1 MTEAQSNPCVIV
13 ARCPE
18 GNPVPEDFALRPA
31 PASESGVAAEVLYLS
46 IDPYL
51 RGRLSGRHVTGAI
64 APGEPMESE
73 LIVRTVENSAAGP
86 TGTLARAFGPWQAR
100 VRLPEQALAPIAE
113 GLDPPSLALGVL
125 GMPGLT
131 AYAGVQRILKPA
143 SGQTLVV
150 SAAAGPVGATVGQL
164 CKAAGA
170 RVIGIVGSAEKGDWL
185 RKAAGFD
192 GCIDR
197 HAPLG
202 EGLDAH
208 CPDGID
214 MYFDNV
220 GGAVLQAVMER
231 LALNARVA
239 LCGLMEQYNQTE
251 VPPGPNP
258 GLVIRA
264 RATMRGLVV
273 YDHEDLRES
282 MEEEL
287 SGRIREGSLA
297 YREAVFHG
305 LQSAP
310 TAFCRLM
317 AGQTFGKTVVRMGS
331 VPSCE
336 APSGGLQA
344 S

>member
-1 MTEAQSNPCVIV
+1 MTEPKSNPCVIV

-18 GNPVPEDFALRPA
+18 GNPAAGDFALRPA
-31 PASESGVAAEVLYLS
+31 QQPESGVVAEVLYLS
-46 IDPYL
+46 VDPYL

-73 LIVRTVENSAAGP
+73 LIVRTGEKSAAGP
-86 TGTLARAFGPWQAR
+86 AGTLARAFGPWQAR
-100 VRLPEQALAPIAE
+100 ARLPEQALTPIPE

-131 AYAGVQRILKPA
+131 AYAGVERILQPA
-143 SGQTLVV
+143 VGQTLVV

-164 CKAAGA
+164 GKAAGA
-170 RVIGIVGSAEKGDWL
+170 RVIGIVGSPEKADWL

-239 LCGLMEQYNQTE
+239 LCGLMDQYNQTE
-251 VPPGPNP
+251 VPAGPNP

-264 RATMRGLVV
+264 RATLRGLVV
-273 YDHEDLRES
+273 YDHEDLRPR
-282 MEEEL
+282 MEAAL
-287 SGRIREGSLA
+287 GGRIRDGSLA
-297 YREAVFHG
+297 YREAVFEG
-305 LQSAP
+305 LESAP
-310 TAFCRLM
+310 TAFCQLM
-317 AGQTFGKTVVRMGS
+317 AGQTFGKTVVRIS
-331 VPSCE
+331 
-336 APSGGLQA
+336 A
-344 S
+344 

>member
-1 MTEAQSNPCVIV
+1 MTKPQPDLCVTV

-18 GNPVPEDFALRPA
+18 GNPTPEDFALRPA
-31 PASESGVAAEVLYLS
+31 LQPESGVAVEVRYLS
-46 IDPYL
+46 LDPYL
-51 RGRLSGRHVTGAI
+51 RGRLSGRHVTGTI

-73 LIVRTVENSAAGP
+73 LIVRTLEDSAAGP
-86 TGTLARAFGPWQAR
+86 AGTLARAFGPWQAR
-100 VRLPEQALAPIAE
+100 ARLPEQALTPVPE
-113 GLDPPSLALGVL
+113 GLEPPSLALGVL

-131 AYAGVQRILKPA
+131 AYAGVERILKPA
-143 SGQTLVV
+143 PGQTLVV

-164 CKAAGA
+164 GKAAGA
-170 RVIGIVGSAEKGDWL
+170 RVIGIVGSPEKADWL
-185 RKAAGFD
+185 RQAAGFD
-192 GCIDR
+192 DCIDR
-197 HAPLG
+197 HAPLA

-239 LCGLMEQYNQTE
+239 LCGLMEQYNQSA

-264 RATMRGLVV
+264 RATLKGLVV
-273 YDHEDLRES
+273 YDHEDLRPR
-282 MEEEL
+282 MEQEL
-287 SGRIREGSLA
+287 GARIRDGSLA
-297 YREAVFHG
+297 CKEAVFEG
-305 LQSAP
+305 LESAP

-317 AGQTFGKTVVRMGS
+317 AGQTFGKTVVRLS
-331 VPSCE
+331 
-336 APSGGLQA
+336 
-344 S
+344 

>member
-1 MTEAQSNPCVIV
+1 MTEPKPNPCVMV
-13 ARCPE
+13 SRCPE

-31 PASESGVAAEVLYLS
+31 SKGQSGVAAEVLYLS

-73 LIVRTVENSAAGP
+73 LIVRTREDSAAGP
-86 TGTLARAFGPWQAR
+86 AGTLARAFGPWQAW
-100 VRLPEQALAPIAE
+100 VRLPEPTLTPIPD

-131 AYAGVQRILKPA
+131 AYAGVERMLQPA
-143 SGQTLVV
+143 PGQTLVV

-164 CKAAGA
+164 GKAAGA
-170 RVIGIVGSAEKGDWL
+170 KVIGIVGSPEKAEWL
-185 RKAAGFD
+185 REAAGFD

-202 EGLDAH
+202 PALDAH

-220 GGAVLQAVMER
+220 GGAILQAVMER

-239 LCGLMEQYNQTE
+239 LCGLMEQYNQAE

-264 RATMRGLVV
+264 RATLRGLVV
-273 YDHEDLRES
+273 YDHEDLRPR
-282 MEEEL
+282 MEEAL
-287 SGRIREGSLA
+287 AGRIRDGSLA
-297 YREAVFHG
+297 YREAVFEG
-305 LQSAP
+305 LASAP
-310 TAFCRLM
+310 TAFCQLM
-317 AGQTFGKTVVRMGS
+317 AGQTFGKTVVRLG
-331 VPSCE
+331 
-336 APSGGLQA
+336 
-344 S
+344 

>member
-1 MTEAQSNPCVIV
+1 MTEPKPNACVTV
-13 ARCPE
+13 ARCPV
-18 GNPVPEDFALRPA
+18 GNPAPSDFALQPA
-31 PASESGVAAEVLYLS
+31 QQPESGVAAEVLYLS

-64 APGEPMESE
+64 APGQPMESE
-73 LIVRTVENSAAGP
+73 LIVRTIEDSAVGP
-86 TGTLARAFGPWQAR
+86 AGTLARAFGPWQNR
-100 VRLPEQALAPIAE
+100 VRLPEQALNAIPD
-113 GLDPPSLALGVL
+113 GLEPPSLALGVL

-131 AYAGVQRILKPA
+131 AFAGVERILQPA
-143 SGQTLVV
+143 PGQTLVV

-164 CKAAGA
+164 AKAAGA
-170 RVIGIVGSAEKGDWL
+170 RIIGIVGSRDKADWL
-185 RKAAGFD
+185 CEAAGFD

-202 EGLDAH
+202 EALDAL

-220 GGAVLQAVMER
+220 GGAILQAVMER

-239 LCGLMEQYNQTE
+239 LCGLMEQYNQAE

-264 RATMRGLVV
+264 RATLRGLVV
-273 YDHEDLRES
+273 YDHEDLRPR

-287 SGRIREGSLA
+287 GDRIRDGSLA
-297 YREAVFHG
+297 YREAVFAG
-305 LQSAP
+305 LESAP

-317 AGQTFGKTVVRMGS
+317 AGQTFGKTVVRL
-331 VPSCE
+331 C
-336 APSGGLQA
+336 
-344 S
+344 

>member
-1 MTEAQSNPCVIV
+1 MTQPQPNPCVIV
-13 ARCPE
+13 ARRPE
-18 GNPVPEDFALRPA
+18 GSPVPDDFALGPV
-31 PASESGVAAEVLYLS
+31 PMSESGVAAEVLHLS
-46 IDPYL
+46 VDPYL

-73 LIVRTVENSAAGP
+73 LIVRTLEDSAAGP
-86 TGTLARAFGPWQAR
+86 AGTLARAFGPWQAR
-100 VRLPEQALAPIAE
+100 VRLPESALIPIPE
-113 GLDPPSLALGVL
+113 GLEPPSLALGVL

-131 AYAGVQRILKPA
+131 AFAGVERILHPA
-143 SGQTLVV
+143 PGQTLVV

-170 RVIGIVGSAEKGDWL
+170 RVIGIVGSPEKADWL
-185 RKAAGFD
+185 LEAAGFD

-220 GGAVLQAVMER
+220 GGATLQAVMER

-239 LCGLMEQYNQTE
+239 LCGLMDQYNQTE

-264 RATMRGLVV
+264 RATMQGLVV
-273 YDHEDLRES
+273 YDHEDLRPR
-282 MEEEL
+282 MEQEL
-287 SGRIREGSLA
+287 GRRIGDGSLA
-297 YREAVFHG
+297 YREAVFDG
-305 LQSAP
+305 LESAP

-317 AGQTFGKTVVRMGS
+317 AGQTFGKTVVRLQ
-331 VPSCE
+331 VP
-336 APSGGLQA
+336 
-344 S
+344 

>member
-1 MTEAQSNPCVIV
+1 MNKPQTNPCVIV
-13 ARCPE
+13 ARQPD
-18 GNPVPEDFALRPA
+18 GNPVPDDFALHPVPMR
-31 PASESGVAAEVLYLS
+31 ESGVAAEVLYLS

-64 APGEPMESE
+64 APGQPMESE
-73 LIVRTVENSAAGP
+73 LIVRTVEDSVAGP
-86 TGTLARAFGPWQAR
+86 AGTLARAFGPWQSR
-100 VRLPEQALAPIAE
+100 VRLPEQALNPIPD

-131 AYAGVQRILKPA
+131 AYAGVERILQPA
-143 SGQTLVV
+143 PGQTLVV

-164 CKAAGA
+164 GKAAGA
-170 RVIGIVGSAEKGDWL
+170 RVIGIVGSPEKADWL
-185 RKAAGFD
+185 CEAAGFD

-202 EGLDAH
+202 EALDAL

-220 GGAVLQAVMER
+220 GGAILQAVMER

-239 LCGLMEQYNQTE
+239 LCGLMDQYNQAE

-273 YDHEDLRES
+273 YDHEDLRPR

-287 SGRIREGSLA
+287 GGRIRDGSLA
-297 YREAVFHG
+297 YREAVFEG
-305 LQSAP
+305 LESAP

-317 AGQTFGKTVVRMGS
+317 AGKTFGKTVV
-331 VPSCE
+331 C
-336 APSGGLQA
+336 LQA

>member
-1 MTEAQSNPCVIV
+1 MNEALPNPCVTV

-18 GNPVPEDFALRPA
+18 GSPVPDDFALQPA
-31 PASESGVAAEVLYLS
+31 QQPESGVAVEVLYLS

-64 APGEPMESE
+64 APGQPMESE
-73 LIVRTVENSAAGP
+73 LIVRTVEDSGVGP
-86 TGTLARAFGPWQAR
+86 AGTLARAFGPWQSR
-100 VRLPEQALAPIAE
+100 VSLPERALNAIPN

-131 AYAGVQRILKPA
+131 AYAGMERILQPVP
-143 SGQTLVV
+143 GQTLVV

-164 CKAAGA
+164 GKAAGA
-170 RVIGIVGSAEKGDWL
+170 RVIGIVGSPEKAGWL
-185 RKAAGFD
+185 REAAGFD

-202 EGLDAH
+202 EALDEL

-220 GGAVLQAVMER
+220 GGAILQAVMER

-239 LCGLMEQYNQTE
+239 LCGLMDQYNQAE

-273 YDHEDLRES
+273 YDHEDLRPR

-287 SGRIREGSLA
+287 GGRIRDGSLA
-297 YREAVFHG
+297 YREAVFEG
-305 LQSAP
+305 LESAP

-317 AGQTFGKTVVRMGS
+317 GGQTFGKTVVRLR
-331 VPSCE
+331 
-336 APSGGLQA
+336 AH
-344 S
+344 

>member
-1 MTEAQSNPCVIV
+1 MTEPNACVTV

-18 GNPVPEDFALRPA
+18 GNPVPSDFALQAA
-31 PASESGVAAEVLYLS
+31 PLPESGVAAEVLCLS

-64 APGEPMESE
+64 APGQPMESE
-73 LIVRTVENSAAGP
+73 LIVRTVEGSAVGP
-86 TGTLARAFGPWQAR
+86 AGTLARAFGPWQSR
-100 VRLPEQALAPIAE
+100 VRLPEQSLNAIPD
-113 GLDPPSLALGVL
+113 GLQPPSLALGVL

-131 AYAGVQRILKPA
+131 AYAGVERILRPA
-143 SGQTLVV
+143 PEQTLVV

-164 CKAAGA
+164 GKAAGA
-170 RVIGIVGSAEKGDWL
+170 RVIGIVGSPEKADWL
-185 RKAAGFD
+185 RGEAGFD

-202 EGLDAH
+202 EALDAL
-208 CPDGID
+208 CPDGVD

-220 GGAVLQAVMER
+220 GGAILQAVMER
-231 LALNARVA
+231 LARNARVA
-239 LCGLMEQYNQTE
+239 LCGLMDQYNQAQT
-251 VPPGPNP
+251 PPGPNP

-273 YDHEDLRES
+273 YDHEDLRPR

-287 SGRIREGSLA
+287 GGRIRDGSLA
-297 YREAVFHG
+297 YREAVFEG
-305 LQSAP
+305 LESAP

-317 AGQTFGKTVVRMGS
+317 AGQTFGKTVVRLG
-331 VPSCE
+331 
-336 APSGGLQA
+336 
-344 S
+344 